1 MSDIVC
7 PLECMQNLNPPDWL
21 EKHNA
26 FVLTLVG
33 ILGGGAGVLLSYFLK
48 SRCTK
53 IKCCGINCDR
63 EPITLDSSQVEVV
76 TSSSNP

>member
-7 PLECMQNLNPPDWL
+7 PIECMKTLNPPDFL
-21 EKHNA
+21 EKHNS

-33 ILGGGAGVLLSYFLK
+33 LLGGGAGVLLSYFLK

-53 IKCCGINCDR
+53 IHCCGFGCDR
-63 EPITLDSSQVEVV
+63 VPIADPSQLDVV
-76 TSSSNP
+76 SSNP